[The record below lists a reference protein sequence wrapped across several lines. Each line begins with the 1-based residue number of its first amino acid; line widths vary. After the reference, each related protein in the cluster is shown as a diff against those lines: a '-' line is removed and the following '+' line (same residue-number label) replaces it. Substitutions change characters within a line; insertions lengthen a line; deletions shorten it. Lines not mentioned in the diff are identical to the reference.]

1 MGCQPTLLRTAK
13 QNMDNEPNNPTKL
26 KGLYKSNYL
35 PHFDGG
41 EIAQFVTY
49 RLAGSLPKRV
59 LNFYKQQL
67 ERDLISEVQYHEQ
80 IDKYLDSGKG
90 ADFLKLPKIAL
101 MVEGNLLR
109 FHMLKYQLYAWVI
122 MSNHV
127 HLLFTPING
136 FSLASIIHSI
146 KSYTSSEA
154 NKMLD
159 RVGRFWARDYF
170 DRYIR
175 NEEHFRNTV
184 DYINQNPVKARLCR
198 RPEDWPFGSARL
210 NRS

>member
-1 MGCQPTLLRTAK
+1 
-13 QNMDNEPNNPTKL
+13 MDNEPNNPTGP

-41 EIAQFVTY
+41 GIAQFVTY

-67 ERDLISEVQYHEQ
+67 ERDLISEVEYHEL

-90 ADFLKLPKIAL
+90 PDFLKRPEIAR
-101 MVEGNLLR
+101 MVEENLLR

-170 DRYIR
+170 DRYNR
-175 NEEHFRNTV
+175 NEEHFHSTI
-184 DYINQNPVKARLCR
+184 DYINQNPSKLAFAADLKIGRLDR
-198 RPEDWPFGSARL
+198 HD
-210 NRS
+210 